1 MIPIIISTQH
11 EIKLTKLTN
20 QLTIISIIFI
30 YNNPMTK
37 VKCSISLIDSQTKQ
51 IVHIKIKTQKTSW
64 KVF

>member
-30 YNNPMTK
+30 YNNRMTK
-37 VKCSISLIDSQTKQ
+37 VKCSISLIDSQIKQ
-51 IVHIKIKTQKTSW
+51 IVHIKIKTQKTCL
-64 KVF
+64 FL